1 MIDHIGFP
9 VSDYARSKAFY
20 ESALAPL
27 GYTLIMEVAAA
38 HTESGSPA
46 AGFGRQEKPDFWI
59 GGEGGLK
66 GTLHV
71 AIAADDRRTVDAFY
85 RAALAAGGRD
95 NGAPGLR
102 PQYHPNYYGA
112 FVLDP
117 DGHNVEAVCHAP
129 A

>member
-20 ESALAPL
+20 ESTLAPL

-46 AGFGRQEKPDFWI
+46 AGFGRQGKPDFWI

-85 RAALAAGGRD
+85 LAALAAGGRR
-95 NGAPGLR
+95 PGQWR
-102 PQYHPNYYGA
+102 AA